1 MSSRRRK
8 QQNRAG
14 KACISLIVIM
24 FLAVMSV
31 QIVKLYQKDQEY
43 SAREQQLTEELQEET
58 ERQADLQ
65 EYEEYTKSQEYIE
78 DVAKSRLGLVYD
90 NQIVFKE
97 DKE

>member
-14 KACISLIVIM
+14 KLCISLIVIM

-43 SAREQQLTEELQEET
+43 SAKELQLMEELEDET
-58 ERQADLQ
+58 ERQAELR
-65 EYEEYTKSQEYIE
+65 EYEEYTKTQEYVE

-97 DKE
+97 DQE